1 MGMGALAGASTNP
14 ARRPEGENVILQRT
28 TRVRGKTVIL
38 ADAPCLAGLGQT
50 GVCLSRTPEGV
61 YLTTYEAGG
70 RAYYEIAL
78 SLVEAERLGR
88 ALLGDTDGSA

>member
-1 MGMGALAGASTNP
+1 M
-14 ARRPEGENVILQRT
+14 ILQRT
-28 TRVRGKTVIL
+28 TKVRGKTTIFF
-38 ADAPCLAGLGQT
+38 DAPCLAGLGKT

-78 SLVEAERLGR
+78 SLSEAERLGH
-88 ALLGDTDGSA
+88 ALLGHTA